1 MQPAQL
7 YFFLYLSKLN
17 SPETSANE
25 RVSHFLLR
33 VSHFLPRVG
42 YFTLRVCQFLIRV
55 IFFIPR
61 VCHFHPRGND
71 FLPRVDDFALR
82 GRRFPPRGWRFTR
95 ADGFGRPQRQ
105 RREVRGFIGLEV
117 DGRASC
123 PPR

>member
-1 MQPAQL
+1 MQPARL
-7 YFFLYLSKLN
+7 YFLLYLSKVN

-42 YFTLRVCQFLIRV
+42 HFAPRVCQFLIRV
-55 IFFIPR
+55 IFFI
-61 VCHFHPRGND
+61 
-71 FLPRVDDFALR
+71 LR
-82 GRRFPPRGWRFTR
+82 GSHFPPRWNAFLPRGWRFNPP
-95 ADGFGRPQRQ
+95 DGFGRTQRQ
-105 RREVRGFIGLEV
+105 RREVRGFVGLEV